1 MHRIGIIG
9 DLHAEHERLEL
20 ALEYLNGVG
29 VDAIICTG
37 DIPDGRGNLDRC
49 CELLRQAHVLSV
61 AGNHDR
67 WFLQDKVRHVD
78 SAHLRHEARAETVAY
93 IEQLPKTRILCTSAG
108 SLILCH
114 GMLDDDLAKIWPGSE
129 NASSRCSA
137 ALDELLAEPDP
148 PRFIVNGHM
157 HFRTVIDFPNTQ
169 VINAGT
175 LKGQFAGFS
184 VLDVRQCQIES
195 LNFSS
200 ANDLSLSCCMS
211 LGASQGRRVW
221 QSTEE
226 FDGQWQPVV
235 LHRA

>member
-1 MHRIGIIG
+1 MQRIGIIG
-9 DLHAEHERLEL
+9 DLHAEHERLEI
-20 ALEYLNGVG
+20 ALDYLHGVG

-37 DIPDGRGNLDRC
+37 DIADGRGDLDRC
-49 CELLRQAHVLSV
+49 CELLRQAQVLSV

-78 SAHLRHEARAETVAY
+78 GAHLRHEATAETVAY
-93 IEQLPKTRILCTSAG
+93 IQRLPKTRTLSTIGGA
-108 SLILCH
+108 LILCH

-129 NASSRCSA
+129 NASSRCST

-148 PRFIVNGHM
+148 PRFIINGHM
-157 HFRTVIDFPNTQ
+157 HFRTVIDFPRTQ

-184 VLDVRQCQIES
+184 LLDVTQCQLES
-195 LNFSS
+195 LNFSPNNEPS
-200 ANDLSLSCCMS
+200 MACRMT